1 LTGKVSPIVIRQGRR
16 LHDPTREVDTTDYGT
31 DQSKAAGQQAY
42 LRSQQSFERSLTIS
56 TRKSISVSPTMTGE
70 GIAFDIFL
78 NSYSWPLQWLCLKSR
93 IMSQLMRQI
102 GTEYIEGSTRQL
114 DQGHSTSR
122 DQVQHPVLDSIEAV
136 ATTILLRYL
145 LQPSHKLNH

>member
-1 LTGKVSPIVIRQGRR
+1 MEQIKVRPQANKHIYVHNDLSNAAYDFNKKVNER
-16 LHDPTREVDTTDYGT
+16 LANNNR
-31 DQSKAAGQQAY
+31 
-42 LRSQQSFERSLTIS
+42 
-56 TRKSISVSPTMTGE
+56 E

-114 DQGHSTSR
+114 DQGHRTSR

-136 ATTILLRYL
+136 ATTISLRYL